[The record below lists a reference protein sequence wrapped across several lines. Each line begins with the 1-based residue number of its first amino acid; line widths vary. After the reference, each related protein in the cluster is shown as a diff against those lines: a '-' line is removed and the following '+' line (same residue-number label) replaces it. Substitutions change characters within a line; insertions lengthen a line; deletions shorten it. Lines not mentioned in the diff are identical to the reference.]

1 MPQSTLNTRHP
12 REWELALRRE
22 MLTAIGLQ
30 FRTECELPNE
40 LRPEPTSKAAKA
52 AQSTRRVEERLWS

>member
-1 MPQSTLNTRHP
+1 MPRSTLNTRHP

-22 MLTAIGLQ
+22 MLMAIGLQ

-40 LRPEPTSKAAKA
+40 LPPEPTSKDKEDDPY
-52 AQSTRRVEERLWS
+52 AQIVGTC

>member
-40 LRPEPTSKAAKA
+40 LRPEPTSKDKEDDPY
-52 AQSTRRVEERLWS
+52 AQIVGTC